1 MITERERSRAR
12 ASAMRGK
19 RVEALGKMVAGQKT
33 LKCVRNACS
42 AMQGLSTAFAPLVI
56 GMVDV
61 IDDEAALVFARA
73 NFARLES
80 EGFTAL
86 CQ

>member
-1 MITERERSRAR
+1 
-12 ASAMRGK
+12 
-19 RVEALGKMVAGQKT
+19 
-33 LKCVRNACS
+33 
-42 AMQGLSTAFAPLVI
+42 MQGLSTAFAPLVI